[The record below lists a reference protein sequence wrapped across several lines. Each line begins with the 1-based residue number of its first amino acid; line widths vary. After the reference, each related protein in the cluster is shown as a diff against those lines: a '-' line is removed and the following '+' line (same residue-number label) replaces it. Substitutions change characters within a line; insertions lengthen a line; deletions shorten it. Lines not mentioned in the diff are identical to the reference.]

1 MCKAQGLISFNQAIS
16 SLIQHAVFLTVTR
29 YKLSL
34 SFIIFVRL
42 KQKPINCHRDPP
54 PSTPNEP
61 NRMNW
66 MDGINHGEAEKF
78 FLPRSSSYLFVR
90 IRFLHRRCINVNA
103 REGMNNDGSRPHF
116 TASLERMIPWQHY

>member
-42 KQKPINCHRDPP
+42 KQKPINCHRDP
-54 PSTPNEP
+54 STLNEP
-61 NRMNW
+61 NRINW

>member
-42 KQKPINCHRDPP
+42 KQKPINCHRDP
-54 PSTPNEP
+54 STPNEP
-61 NRMNW
+61 NRINW